1 LDLKLEFDLN
11 EFIPSPN
18 NWFNAN
24 IEYNGH
30 GRAEFSDPKGTLEGH
45 VKIKFDEFWKEEIN
59 MDVEFE
65 ESTYGSIIKL
75 LHQNTCSF
83 IEVITEN
90 GRFYSISKIYYD
102 EHFSFNAN
110 KKSEIRLRFH
120 ILRSIFEPNQANSA
134 MYWVLPLSNFVS
146 GFMSDHPK
154 LDRHPLRLFSIPDI
168 PEELTDDQ
176 KLMAKV
182 RVKEKNRLIVFNFLN
197 RLGFIEPLTDYD
209 ARKQELLE
217 GKAQRV
223 ITSLMI
229 GEIGPNQIDYD
240 NLKQWLP
247 FQFLNLLG
255 FATGTEVGVNWI
267 EFRDDKGTLVQRM
280 HANFNNPRFSKG
292 HEAIDEV
299 IHRGTGT
306 LLTNYQVSL
315 HRENSC
321 LTAVLKHLILAG
333 SNSLTIEDKMTH
345 IFRAFDGLCELF
357 GLSTQDL
364 TQELDQYQKEI
375 IKENLNFSAL
385 VIRTL
390 AKVSLRSD
398 QKNSIQQISQR
409 VQNSNNFD
417 RDFGLALVDLLR
429 AFDFHDADIV
439 DYYYQKTPRKDGRK
453 WCNVLS
459 HYRGVVIHSS
469 YFNFESG
476 QYDLFEVVKIWAH
489 LHDIL
494 LRVVSR
500 MLCYTGTYQRAVIV
514 PNSWA
519 GSYPIDWVKPDIP
532 ASELGYSSNDDSF
545 LS

>member
-1 LDLKLEFDLN
+1 VEFYLN
-11 EFIPSPN
+11 EYIPSPN
-18 NWFNAN
+18 NWFQAN
-24 IEYNGH
+24 IEYDGH

-45 VKIKFDEFWKEEIN
+45 VRIKFDEFGKKEIT

-65 ESTYGSIIKL
+65 DRTVGSIIKL

-102 EHFSFNAN
+102 EDFSFHAD
-110 KKSEIRLRFH
+110 KDSEIKLRFH
-120 ILRSIFEPNQANSA
+120 ILRSIFQPNQANSA
-134 MYWVLPLSNFVS
+134 IYWVLPLSNFVS
-146 GFMSDHPK
+146 GFMGDHPK
-154 LDRHPLRLFSIPDI
+154 LNRHALRLFSIPNI

-176 KLMAKV
+176 KLMARV
-182 RVKEKNRLIVFNFLN
+182 RVKEKNRLIVFKFLN

-209 ARKQELLE
+209 ARKQKLLE

-240 NLKQWLP
+240 NMKQWFP
-247 FQFLNLLG
+247 VQFLNILG
-255 FATGTEVGVNWI
+255 VATGTEVGANWI
-267 EFRDDKGTLVQRM
+267 EFRDDKGKLVQRL
-280 HANFNNPRFSKG
+280 HANLNDPRFSKG

-299 IHRGTGT
+299 SHQGTGT
-306 LLTNYQVSL
+306 LLTNYQFSL

-364 TQELDQYQKEI
+364 TQKLDEFQKEI
-375 IKENLNFSAL
+375 IKENLDFSAL

-390 AKVSLRSD
+390 AKVSCQPD
-398 QKNSIQQISQR
+398 QKNSMQQISQR
-409 VQNSNNFD
+409 VQNSNNRD
-417 RDFGLALVDLLR
+417 RDFGLALVDLLK
-429 AFDFHDADIV
+429 AFDFHDSDIV
-439 DYYYQKTPRKDGRK
+439 DYYYQKNPRKDGRE

-469 YFNFESG
+469 YFDIESG
-476 QYDLFEVVKIWAH
+476 KYDFFEVIKICAH

-494 LRVVSR
+494 LRVVFK

-519 GSYPIDWVKPDIP
+519 GNYSIDWVKRDTP
-532 ASELGYSSNDDSF
+532 ASELGYSSIEGLLL